1 MFYIKTLVV
10 AVCLTIA
17 LCLDF
22 LCHHWLVKEE
32 VIGQSVRETIK
43 IIKYVVKNGRRLR
56 YNFAN
61 EDNLPSH
68 FDMAKH
74 QYDGPFTAQ
83 KVNNVRMFL
92 WIVVVLAT
100 CGIVFGAIMPIE
112 FAREKLQ
119 HRWDGFSKAS
129 GLAGCYS
136 KLTIRY
142 NDYFIVVASVAVY
155 ELLIY
160 PFLHRCLPTGSIL
173 NKFVVGTV
181 LFFFWVLSLLL
192 IEAIAFHKLQSLSN
206 NNASESFHCIFYD
219 DDPQVLITRKNI
231 AYPWHY
237 RWPNLCHIGHNS
249 TGIHLGPNTLS
260 HEGINIWNCLCHL
273 GFKHLATE
281 YHSITV
287 HL

>member
-1 MFYIKTLVV
+1 M
-10 AVCLTIA
+10 
-17 LCLDF
+17 
-22 LCHHWLVKEE
+22 
-32 VIGQSVRETIK
+32 
-43 IIKYVVKNGRRLR
+43 
-56 YNFAN
+56 
-61 EDNLPSH
+61 
-68 FDMAKH
+68 
-74 QYDGPFTAQ
+74 
-83 KVNNVRMFL
+83 
-92 WIVVVLAT
+92 VVLAT

-231 AYPWHY
+231 AYP
-237 RWPNLCHIGHNS
+237 
-249 TGIHLGPNTLS
+249 
-260 HEGINIWNCLCHL
+260 
-273 GFKHLATE
+273 
-281 YHSITV
+281 
-287 HL
+287 